1 MGLTKTE
8 NFNRYT
14 PIFFKHTSKF
24 SKLSVTLST
33 FIFYPL
39 YYSSALII
47 VNLEF
52 VIKIGLFT
60 FTMPNHK
67 GTGPSAQHNLSIQ
80 LQKEI
85 FLMKQ
90 KKLFNQNYVLSLSP
104 LSIWYSVLFKFS
116 SSLVTD
122 AGTDFFSL
130 IENTSIVS
138 K

>member
-47 VNLEF
+47 VN
-52 VIKIGLFT
+52 
-60 FTMPNHK
+60 HK
-67 GTGPSAQHNLSIQ
+67 GTSPSAQHNLSIQ

-130 IENTSIVS
+130 IENTPIVS